1 MADFTIASQVGG
13 GGGGG
18 QNAMG
23 GGFNP
28 NSMLQLMQLQ
38 QTMQLQRAAEQR
50 ALAAEGRAQ
59 ALHVPQL
66 QTAQTQATAA
76 QLGLKEKLDEKALSD
91 SFYDLIGKHDNPYAP
106 EVLGSLKK
114 NNPKLYTF
122 MSNRKLEQDKL
133 AAETQEKTAKSITEQ
148 FEYAKKTAPVLLAN
162 IDRVKDQATYEKV
175 YDEVAK
181 ANKSLSALIPREFSP
196 ENVAALKSTLE
207 SVQGMTTMSLPGGD
221 VVVTRNGQPVGM
233 VDPTAPNGLRP
244 FGPGEAPRVPTTAA
258 PAAAPATVQPR
269 AAAPQTMGFSGMGQL
284 TPVGQQAA
292 QTVLQN
298 FPGARITSGLRTPE
312 RNAAVGGAQKSY
324 HLTGNAIDV
333 VPPAG
338 MPMNVFAA
346 QLQAQLGPMGYRVM
360 YGDPGHLDHVH
371 IQPGAGD
378 AMNTPRQFNPSIAA
392 TDIATGRTPTGM
404 FAPTNAMAPL
414 AALSLMQQNA
424 MAQPQAPANIA
435 PGLTQAA
442 APAAGAPPRREDYP
456 TYGQFVK
463 AQEEYRTEQ
472 RKLAEE
478 QRKAGQ
484 EIETFRKKEEIKS
497 ELGAKPKPLTAVQ
510 EKKLRD
516 DIAADYA
523 SARSTIATMDDVIKA
538 VEDLRKVPDSDK
550 DAILGFVDART
561 PVVRRGSI
569 GAQAKL
575 DNLAGQV
582 TAMGKAA
589 ASLSGAL
596 GNMAVQEWKIVQDQI
611 ASIDPTRLD
620 AKELNKQLDIIEA
633 KAKAA
638 ASRTRDAYRRQYA
651 EEFDRF
657 GDRFKLPEDGTSSGK
672 TPSVEDLLKKYG
684 G

>member
-1 MADFTIASQVGG
+1 MADFTIASQV

-28 NSMLQLMQLQ
+28 NSMFQLMQLQ
-38 QTMQLQRAAEQR
+38 QTMQLQRLAEQR
-50 ALAAEGRAQ
+50 AAAAEGRAQ
-59 ALHVPQL
+59 ALHAPQL

-91 SFYDLIGKHDNPYAP
+91 SFYDLIGKHDDPYAP
-106 EVLGSLKK
+106 SVLGSLKK
-114 NNPKLYTF
+114 SNPKLYTF

-162 IDRVKDQATYEKV
+162 IDRIKDQATYEKV

-196 ENVAALKSTLE
+196 ENVASLKNTLE
-207 SVQGMTTMSLPGGD
+207 SVQGMSTMSLPGGD
-221 VVVTRNGQPVGM
+221 VVVTRNGKPVGM

-244 FGPGEAPRVPTTAA
+244 FGPGEAPAVPTAVA
-258 PAAAPATVQPR
+258 PAAAQPR

-346 QLQAQLGPMGYRVM
+346 QLQAQLGPQGYTVM

-371 IQPGAGD
+371 IQPGN
-378 AMNTPRQFNPSIAA
+378 AMNVPRGFSPSVAA
-392 TDIATGRTPTGM
+392 TDMAAGRQPMGMIAPA
-404 FAPTNAMAPL
+404 APVNAMAPFV
-414 AALSLMQQNA
+414 AAQLMQQNA

-484 EIETFRKKEEIKS
+484 EIETFRKKKDIEAEAA
-497 ELGAKPKPLTAVQ
+497 AKPKPLTAVQ

-638 ASRTRDAYRRQYA
+638 ANRTRDAYRRQYA

-657 GDRFKLPEDGTSSGK
+657 GDRFKLPEDGASTGK
-672 TPSVEDLLKKYG
+672 TPSVDDLLKKYG

>member
-13 GGGGG
+13 GGGG
-18 QNAMG
+18 QNAIG

-38 QTMQLQRAAEQR
+38 QTMQLQRLAEQR
-50 ALAAEGRAQ
+50 AAAAEGRAA
-59 ALHVPQL
+59 ALHTPQL

-114 NNPKLYTF
+114 SNPKLYTF

-133 AAETQEKTAKSITEQ
+133 TAEAQEKTAKSITEQ

-181 ANKSLSALIPREFSP
+181 ANRALSTLIPREFSP

-207 SVQGMTTMSLPGGD
+207 SVQGMSTMSLPGGD

-244 FGPGEAPRVPTTAA
+244 FGPGEAPRVPAQ
-258 PAAAPATVQPR
+258 PQAAAPA

-284 TPVGQQAA
+284 TPRTQNAA
-292 QTVLQN
+292 QNVLSTI
-298 FPGARITSGLRTPE
+298 PGARITSGLRTPE
-312 RNAAVGGAQKSY
+312 RNAAVGGAKASY
-324 HLTGNAIDV
+324 HLTGDAFDA

-346 QLQAQLGPMGYRVM
+346 QVRARLEPLGYTVM

-371 IQPGAGD
+371 VQPGPG
-378 AMNTPRQFNPSIAA
+378 MNVPRQFSPSVAA
-392 TDIATGRTPTGM
+392 TDIAANRNPLGM
-404 FAPTNAMAPL
+404 EVPLSARNAMAPL
-414 AALSLMQQNA
+414 AALSLLQQNA
-424 MAQPQAPANIA
+424 MTQPQPTPANIYPA
-435 PGLTQAA
+435 LTQ
-442 APAAGAPPRREDYP
+442 PAGGAPRREDYP

-463 AQEEYRTEQ
+463 AQEEYRTDQ

-478 QRKAGQ
+478 QRKADQ
-484 EIETFRKKEEIKS
+484 EVETFRKKEEIKS

-657 GDRFKLPEDGTSSGK
+657 GDRFKLPEDGASSGK

>member
-13 GGGGG
+13 GSGGA

-23 GGFNP
+23 GAFNP
-28 NSMLQLMQLQ
+28 NAMLQLMQLR
-38 QTMQLQRAAEQR
+38 QTMDLQR
-50 ALAAEGRAQ
+50 LAEGRAA
-59 ALHVPQL
+59 ALHGPAL
-66 QTAQTQATAA
+66 TAA
-76 QLGLKEKLDEKALSD
+76 QQRVAAGGLELESARMGLEEKKSTKELEGKLFNWIATQDDPYDPKAVEGLRAKD
-91 SFYDLIGKHDNPYAP
+91 
-106 EVLGSLKK
+106 
-114 NNPKLYTF
+114 PKLYTALSAKVLERQKLSAEAGEKTVKTLQERF
-122 MSNRKLEQDKL
+122 KYLKDAAPTYLSNFDRIKDQNTYSKVYTDVL
-133 AAETQEKTAKSITEQ
+133 AAQ
-148 FEYAKKTAPVLLAN
+148 PRLA
-162 IDRVKDQATYEKV
+162 E
-175 YDEVAK
+175 
-181 ANKSLSALIPREFSP
+181 LIGPDYTP
-196 ENVAALKSTLE
+196 ENAAALKNALQSLTTK
-207 SVQGMTTMSLPGGD
+207 TTMSLPGGD
-221 VVVTRNGQPVGM
+221 VVLLDNGRPIGM
-233 VDPTAPNGLRP
+233 VDPTQPNGVRT
-244 FGPGEAPRVPTTAA
+244 FGPGEAPRMPAQ
-258 PAAAPATVQPR
+258 AAAPA

-284 TPVGQQAA
+284 SPGAQNAA
-292 QTVLQN
+292 QNVLSTI
-298 FPGARITSGLRTPE
+298 PGARITSGLRTPE

-324 HLTGNAIDV
+324 HLTGDAFDT
-333 VPPAG
+333 VPPPG

-346 QLQAQLGPMGYRVM
+346 QVRARLEPLGYTVM

-371 IQPGAGD
+371 VQPGPG
-378 AMNTPRQFNPSIAA
+378 MNVPRTFSPSVAA
-392 TDIATGRTPTGM
+392 TDMAAGRQPMGM
-404 FAPTNAMAPL
+404 MAPAAPVNAMAPFV
-414 AALSLMQQNA
+414 AAQLMQQNA

-472 RKLAEE
+472 RKQAEE
-478 QRKAGQ
+478 QRKAGL
-484 EIETFRKKEEIKS
+484 EIETFRKKEDIKA
-497 ELGAKPKPLTAVQ
+497 EAAAKPKPLTPVQ

-657 GDRFKLPEDGTSSGK
+657 GDRFKLPEDGASSGK